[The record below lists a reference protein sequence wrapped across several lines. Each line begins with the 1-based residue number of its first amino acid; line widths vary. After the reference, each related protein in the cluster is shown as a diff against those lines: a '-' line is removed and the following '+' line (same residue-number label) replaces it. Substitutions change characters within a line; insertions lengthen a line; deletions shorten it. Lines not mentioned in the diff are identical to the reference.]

1 MPVTKPKNQNED
13 PIFINGFFSL
23 FISFIVQN
31 MTKLSKNQYK
41 AKKNLDKRFNMWSVK
56 SGFCFYKNS
65 KNL

>member
-41 AKKNLDKRFNMWSVK
+41 AKKNLDKRFNM
-56 SGFCFYKNS
+56 
-65 KNL
+65 